1 MSTTTATNTHDGM
14 IYLAVGDDRATATLA
29 LPSLPGYVATRSGAN
44 ADDALGNTL
53 RSLLEMIES
62 REGQARMPLGDVPTE
77 YIRVSVEM
85 DMPVRTA
92 AWSRCCLLDRAA
104 ESGNKEAQEERT
116 NLILGWLTAALYR
129 VAKPRHR
136 DITEAPE
143 FMSVDW
149 CTADEAEDWPS
160 D

>member
-1 MSTTTATNTHDGM
+1 MNSTTTKNNDGLV
-14 IYLAVGDDRATATLA
+14 YLAVSDDRATATLA
-29 LPSLPGYVATRSGAN
+29 LPGLPGYVATRSGAN
-44 ADDALGNTL
+44 ADDSLANTL

-85 DMPVRTA
+85 DVPVRTA
-92 AWSRCCLLDRAA
+92 AWNRCCLLDAPA

-136 DITEAPE
+136 DVVETPE

-149 CTADEAEDWPS
+149 CTVDEAEDWPS